1 MTPLL
6 QGTCNISYRLEI
18 VELIKFYS
26 FYWVSLNV
34 YVNNE
39 LYKVIYLKMYRLD
52 NSIFIQAFKNET
64 MFIMVVYGLLI
75 IGVLGAIV
83 CRTWKP

>member
-52 NSIFIQAFKNET
+52 NSIFIRAFKNET